1 MGVSSVMIVEALSLL
16 AVLITVGAALPAL
29 PLPPLLPLP
38 PFALPLPPAPP
49 LPAAPLLASPSLVS
63 PDLAF
68 LLTVSV
74 SAISSSSSA
83 ALPVP
88 AYAFPAPALP
98 LPLPFPFP
106 APALLPAL
114 PLPALPLPLPETTL
128 VKSWYAPS
136 SYFSAK
142 WTICVLAAVSSLTS
156 MSASSIRTSTGA
168 AITSLCPSSSTSLMS
183 RTRRKDSLPSSR
195 CSASST
201 CAAYSSKVVSFPS
214 PTAGPAPPGKI
225 SSTSSCTPTGSFAFS
240 SKFT

>member
-1 MGVSSVMIVEALSLL
+1 ML
-16 AVLITVGAALPAL
+16 AVLITVGVALPALPLPVAL
-29 PLPPLLPLP
+29 PLPPLLP
-38 PFALPLPPAPP
+38 APP
-49 LPAAPLLASPSLVS
+49 LPPLLPLPATPLLASPSLVS

-88 AYAFPAPALP
+88 AYAFPAPAP
-98 LPLPFPFP
+98 VIPLPFPFP
-106 APALLPAL
+106 A
-114 PLPALPLPLPETTL
+114 PALPLPLPETTL

-142 WTICVLAAVSSLTS
+142 WTICVLAAVSSFTS

-240 SKFT
+240 SKVT